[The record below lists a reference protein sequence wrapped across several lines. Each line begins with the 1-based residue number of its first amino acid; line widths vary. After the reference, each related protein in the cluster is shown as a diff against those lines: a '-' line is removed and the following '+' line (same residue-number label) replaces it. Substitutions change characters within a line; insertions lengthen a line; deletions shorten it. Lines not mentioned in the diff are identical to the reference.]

1 MRRTALAIAA
11 LTAACRLAGADPE
24 TCRAAAV
31 QYQAVLDEVSDA
43 LQMYAACVFNNQGD
57 NCASE
62 FAELQSAQDHF
73 EQAVALADTEC
84 QDAPPPPTK

>member
-1 MRRTALAIAA
+1 MALAIAA
-11 LTAACRLAGADPE
+11 LTTACRFAGAGPE

-31 QYQAVLDEVSDA
+31 QYQAVLDKVSDA
-43 LQMYAACVFNNQGD
+43 LQMYAACVFNNQVD

-62 FAELQSAQDHF
+62 FAELQSAQDYF
-73 EQAVALADTEC
+73 EQAVALAGTEC